1 MDVVCRH
8 DDCTYHRTA
17 DSLEHAA
24 QKLLRHVKR
33 AHPNAYKEGKAIVTI
48 S

>member
-8 DDCTYHRTA
+8 NGCTYHRTA

-24 QKLLRHVKR
+24 QKLLRHVRR
-33 AHPNAYKEGKAIVTI
+33 AHPDAYKEGKTIVMM